1 MKTPTFNP
9 KAFDVERWERR
20 WEAVKAEIDHMLATM
35 KQQDKTTRQATLR
48 SVLTALQAFGGDQ
61 IHFFLQ
67 GFGPQATV
75 FLEPSTLYPPD
86 YALRATLDQ
95 IVHDMSVIVR
105 AWEQRQPN
113 LASKLM
119 RQTLDKADLLANGAL
134 APAIQHGLLEP
145 ATVVTYFQK
154 DTNVRIIP
162 YAPVSF
168 IGLPITC
175 QTVPLDLLAIPHEVG
190 HYVYRYGRVR
200 SGEHQGSRFD
210 AALTQRY
217 GGQSPWRQAWMEEI
231 FADVYGGLI
240 GGPVMALGFEDLLSD
255 TPRDEFTYDD
265 GEHPIAALRL
275 NIYQTVFEVMGI
287 EESVTT
293 ALADRAT
300 AWRKEHGNPTT
311 FMTVDGS
318 EVDLAQAQAEMEEIV
333 RSLLT
338 NELAGVRAKQPWS
351 GNLGGAVGGN
361 LDTEEV
367 LATLHTQFE
376 TMVHNLSTSLANEV
390 TELQLSEPGDDGQWM
405 RLQAIQEEGK
415 DKTVERKVGET
426 DLWIDLV
433 KDAVKQHQNVTLPP
447 RVWMALLDGSG
458 WAIEETGG
466 NAH

>member
-35 KQQDKTTRQATLR
+35 KQQDKSARQSTLQ
-48 SVLTALQAFGGDQ
+48 SVLTALRVFGEDQ
-61 IHFFLQ
+61 LNFFLQ
-67 GFGPQATV
+67 GFGPQAKV

-95 IVHDMSVIVR
+95 MVHDMSVIVR
-105 AWEQRQPN
+105 SWEQRQPG
-113 LASKLM
+113 LASDMM
-119 RQTLDKADLLANGAL
+119 RKTLNKADLLANGAL

-168 IGLPITC
+168 VGLPITC

-231 FADVYGGLI
+231 FADVYGSLI

-293 ALADRAT
+293 VLADRAT
-300 AWRKEHGNPTT
+300 AWRKEHGNPTAFT
-311 FMTVDGS
+311 TTDGA
-318 EVDLAQAQAEMEEIV
+318 EVDLAQAQSEMEEIV
-333 RSLLT
+333 CSLLT
-338 NELAGVRAKQPWS
+338 NELADVRAKHPWS
-351 GNLGGAVGGN
+351 GNLGGN
-361 LDTEEV
+361 LDAEEV
-367 LATLHTQFE
+367 LATLHTRFE
-376 TMVHNLSTSLANEV
+376 AMVNQLPTTFRNEV
-390 TELQLSEPGDDGQWM
+390 AELQLSEPARDGQWM
-405 RLQAIQEEGK
+405 RLHLGQDDDK
-415 DKTVERKVGET
+415 DKTVKRKVGET

-447 RVWMALLDGSG
+447 SVWMALLDGSG